1 MTQRPQ
7 LFIFGLFLTLL
18 LNSTFAHSADED
30 VATQQANP
38 QAKPTLKLKQV
49 TISATKTAR
58 DPIMTPGEVS
68 IIEQE
73 TFQQRQAQS
82 LDDVLRYQPGIT
94 SESGPRQ
101 MGESPNIRGLSG
113 ARVLTL
119 IDGQRMN
126 FQSGHKGRTFIDV
139 DLLKR
144 VEVIRGPGSALYG
157 SQAIGGVVA
166 METKDPSDYLG
177 PDGQF
182 AISQKFGY
190 QRNSDEILTSTA
202 LAGRLSEHVEFM
214 AYGLL
219 RGADNIRIGDGFGE
233 LPNSGQDN
241 AAGLG
246 KIVWKPTAHDQAEFS
261 VYVTRQAAGIP
272 FNSNTN
278 PTNTASI
285 SDRKNRQFNY
295 RLGYTHN
302 NPDNPYINL
311 NGFVY
316 HNTLDV
322 TERQLSNGTRDD
334 INFDTTGFDLRNSM
348 NLGNPEFH
356 HHNITVG
363 TEFYTNNQESTG
375 NRATGARLFF
385 PEANSY
391 VYGLYIQDE
400 ITLFND
406 RAVLIPGLRWDHWEN
421 KAKGQSKKTA
431 DRVNPKIGGVVKATD
446 FLFLTANYAH
456 GFRQP
461 GFDDL
466 FVSGTHFP
474 GSVFLPNP
482 NLKPEKSRNID
493 AGLRIVLPRVFSEN
507 DQLIWKG
514 AYFRNK
520 VRDFI
525 DQDVNF
531 NFGTFQLE
539 FMPVNVT
546 KALLQGFE
554 SELAW
559 LPTDNITV
567 RANFTYTRGTDQTT
581 NEPLTT
587 IPAIRGLLGMDYYHV
602 PWGLTIGGRTQ
613 ITGDQKRAPDGTA
626 KTGGYALFDIYLAM
640 QPPQS
645 FFDQLGTPWL
655 HGLRVN
661 AGIDN
666 LTDLKYRRHLSNLP
680 EAGINPKVSVAYTFV
695 LPSSP

>member
-1 MTQRPQ
+1 MIQRYAALLVP
-7 LFIFGLFLTLL
+7 LL
-18 LNSTFAHSADED
+18 LISLMNISGAFSADEK
-30 VATQQANP
+30 TISSP
-38 QAKPTLKLKQV
+38 TKPTFKLQQV

-58 DPIMTPGEVS
+58 DPIATPGEVS
-68 IIEQE
+68 VIEQE
-73 TFQQRQAQS
+73 YFQQRQAQS
-82 LDDVLRYQPGIT
+82 LDDVLRYEPGI
-94 SESGPRQ
+94 SSGDGPRQ
-101 MGESPNIRGLSG
+101 MGENPNIRGLSG

-119 IDGQRMN
+119 IDGQRLN

-144 VEVIRGPGSALYG
+144 VEIIRGPGSALYG

-177 PDGQF
+177 PNGQF
-182 AISQKFGY
+182 AVSQKFGY
-190 QRNSDEILTSTA
+190 QGASDELLTSTA
-202 LAGRLSEHVEFM
+202 IAGRLGEHFEVM

-219 RGADNIRIGDGFGE
+219 RGADDIRIGDGFGD

-241 AAGLG
+241 SAGLG
-246 KIVWKPTAHDQAEFS
+246 KIVWKPTAHDEAEFS
-261 VYVTRQAAGIP
+261 VHVTRQAAGVP

-278 PTNTASI
+278 PTSAASL

-302 NPDNPYINL
+302 NPDNPYLNL

-316 HNTLDV
+316 HNTLDI
-322 TERQLSNGTRDD
+322 TERQLSNSTRDD

-348 NLGNPEFH
+348 NFGDPKTH
-356 HHNITVG
+356 HHILTIG
-363 TEFYTNNQESTG
+363 TEFYTNNQESRG
-375 NRATGARLFF
+375 NRSVGARLFF
-385 PEANSY
+385 PKADSD

-400 ITLFND
+400 ITLFDD
-406 RAVLIPGLRWDHWEN
+406 RIVLIPGLRWDRWE
-421 KAKGQSKKTA
+421 KTTPGQSKRTA
-431 DRVNPKIGGVVKATD
+431 NRVNPKIGTVVKATD
-446 FLFLTANYAH
+446 FLYLTANYAH

-482 NLKPEKSRNID
+482 DLKPEKSRNID
-493 AGLRIVLPRVFSEN
+493 AGVRVVLPRVLSDN
-507 DQLIWKG
+507 DQLVWKG

-531 NFGTFQLE
+531 NFMTFQLE

-546 KALLQGFE
+546 RALLQGFE
-554 SELAW
+554 SEVTW

-567 RANFTYTRGTDQTT
+567 RGNFTYTRGKDLKEK
-581 NEPLTT
+581 EPLTQ
-587 IPAIRGLLGMDYYHV
+587 IPAIRGLLGIDYYH
-602 PWGLTIGGRTQ
+602 PSWGLTVGGRTQ
-613 ITGDQKRAPDGTA
+613 ITGDQNRVPDGGGTE
-626 KTGGYALFDIYLAM
+626 KTGGYALFDMYLAM
-640 QPPQS
+640 EPPRS
-645 FFDQLGTPWL
+645 FFGNLGIPWL
-655 HGLRVN
+655 HGLRLN

-680 EAGINPKVSVAYTFV
+680 EAGINPKVSLAYTV
-695 LPSSP
+695 ALP

>member
-1 MTQRPQ
+1 MTKRHMH
-7 LFIFGLFLTLL
+7 LVLTMLL
-18 LNSTFAHSADED
+18 ISWMSASLTYSADESSS
-30 VATQQANP
+30 TQP
-38 QAKPTLKLKQV
+38 SPPTFKLKQV

-58 DPIMTPGEVS
+58 DPVTTPGEVS
-68 IIEQE
+68 VIEQE
-73 TFQQRQAQS
+73 YFQQRQAQS
-82 LDDVLRYQPGIT
+82 LDDVLRYEPGIT
-94 SESGPRQ
+94 TEIGPRQ

-177 PDGQF
+177 PTGHF
-182 AISQKFGY
+182 AIRQKFGY
-190 QRNSDEILTSTA
+190 QGVSDELLTSTA
-202 LAGRLSEHVEFM
+202 VAGRLGEHFEVM
-214 AYGLL
+214 GYGLL
-219 RGADNIRIGDGFGE
+219 RGADNIRIGDGFGD
-233 LPNSGQDN
+233 LPNSAQDN
-241 AAGLG
+241 SAGLG

-261 VYVTRQAAGIP
+261 VHVTRQAAGIP
-272 FNSNTN
+272 FNTNTN

-285 SDRKNRQFNY
+285 AERKNRQFNY

-302 NPDNPYINL
+302 NPDNPYVNL
-311 NGFVY
+311 SGFVY
-316 HNTLDV
+316 HNTLDI

-334 INFDTTGFDLRNSM
+334 INFDTTGFDVRNSM
-348 NLGNPEFH
+348 NFGDPKTH
-356 HHNITVG
+356 HHIITIG

-375 NRATGARLFF
+375 NRAIGARLFF
-385 PEANSY
+385 PEANSD

-400 ITLFND
+400 ITLLD
-406 RAVLIPGLRWDHWEN
+406 ERIVIIPGLRWDRWEN
-421 KAKGQSKKTA
+421 TARGNSKKTA
-431 DRVNPKIGGVVKATD
+431 DRVNPKIGTVVKATD
-446 FLFLTANYAH
+446 FLYLTANYAH

-474 GSVFLPNP
+474 GSIFVPNP
-482 NLKPEKSRNID
+482 SLKPEKSRNID
-493 AGLRIVLPRVFSEN
+493 AGVRVVLPRVFSDN

-525 DQDVNF
+525 DNDVNF
-531 NFGTFQLE
+531 NFMTFQLE

-546 KALLQGFE
+546 RALLQGFE
-554 SELAW
+554 SDLAW
-559 LPTDNITV
+559 LATDNITI
-567 RANFTYTRGTDQTT
+567 RGNFTYTRGTDRT
-581 NEPLTT
+581 EHDPLTT
-587 IPAIRGLLGMDYYHV
+587 IPAIRGLLGADYFHA
-602 PWGLTIGGRTQ
+602 PWGLTVGGRAQ
-613 ITGDQKRAPDGTA
+613 ITGDQNRVPTGTA
-626 KTGGYALFDIYLAM
+626 KTAGYALFDIYLTM
-640 QPPQS
+640 QPPQT
-645 FFDQLGTPWL
+645 FFDNLAVPWL

-666 LTDLKYRRHLSNLP
+666 LTDLKYRRHLSTLP
-680 EAGINPKVSVAYTFV
+680 EAGINPKVSMAYTFV
-695 LPSSP
+695 LP